1 MSKLFDVLEPIA
13 GRIAEQQG
21 LELVDIEMIR
31 SGSDRILRILIDKP
45 GGVGLEDCE
54 KFSEPFSNELDVI
67 DPIKDSY
74 YLEVSSP
81 GPERPLRKDGDFT
94 RFVGSEVEIRLKEAF
109 EGKRIIRGRLAG
121 LENQDIVVV
130 TDAVREVIPR
140 TLVAKAKLKPNF
152 DF

>member
-21 LELVDIEMIR
+21 LELVDIEMVR
-31 SGSDRILRILIDKP
+31 SGSDRILRVLIDKP

-54 KFSEPFSNELDVI
+54 KFSEPFSNELDAI

-81 GPERPLRKDGDFT
+81 GPERPLRKDNDFT
-94 RFVGSEVEIRLKEAF
+94 RFAGSEVEIKLKEAI
-109 EGKRIIRGRLAG
+109 EGKRVIKGRLAG
-121 LENQDIVVV
+121 LENQDIVIV
-130 TDAVREVIPR
+130 TDAVRIVIPR
-140 TLVAKAKLKPNF
+140 ALVTQAKLKI
-152 DF
+152 DFGF

>member
-140 TLVAKAKLKPNF
+140 TLVAKAKLKPNI

>member
-21 LELVDIEMIR
+21 LELVDIEMVR

-54 KFSEPFSNELDVI
+54 KFSEPFSNELDTL

-81 GPERPLRKDGDFT
+81 GPERPLRKDADFT
-94 RFVGSEVEIRLKEAF
+94 RFAGSEVEIRLKEAL
-109 EGKRIIRGRLAG
+109 EGKRVIKGRLAG
-121 LENQDIVVV
+121 LINHDVVV
-130 TDAVREVIPR
+130 DADAVRIVIPR
-140 TLVAKAKLKPNF
+140 DLVTQARLKIDF

>member
-31 SGSDRILRILIDKP
+31 SGSDRILRVLIDKP

-94 RFVGSEVEIRLKEAF
+94 RFAGSEVEIRLKEAF

-140 TLVAKAKLKPNF
+140 TLVAKAKLKPNI

>member
-21 LELVDIEMIR
+21 LELVDIEMVR

-81 GPERPLRKDGDFT
+81 GPERPLRKDTDFI
-94 RFVGSEVEIRLKEAF
+94 RFIGSEVEIRLKEAL
-109 EGKRIIRGRLAG
+109 EGKRVVKGRLAG
-121 LENQDIVVV
+121 LENQDIVVDI
-130 TDAVREVIPR
+130 DAVRVVIPR
-140 TLVAKAKLKPNF
+140 VLVTQAKLKIDF